1 MRISDWSSD
10 VCSSDLLENLVYCGP
25 YLAAR
30 DLPAIYR
37 SVDFAW
43 GLDLENSEHNSRWL
57 LPCRLYEAGFFG
69 VPCLTAA
76 GFEVGERVEDGR
88 LGWSFELPYER
99 SLSDFFPTSHDAE
112 YEEKPGR
119 TPDIPANSS

>member
-69 VPCLTAA
+69 APCLTAA
-76 GFEVGERVEDGR
+76 GFEVGERVEDSR
-88 LGWSFELPYER
+88 IGWSFELPYER
-99 SLSDFFPTSHDAE
+99 SLYDFFINLDDAE
-112 YEEKPGR
+112 YEER
-119 TPDIPANSS
+119 TEEHTSEIP